1 MTRTGRRW
9 SIAVMVMSAALSIA
23 GGVVFAQ
30 ENLPETESIEIIDSV
45 SPFGQPMMQV
55 QGVLHNTREDA
66 FTDISIR
73 ATAFNADDEQIGEG
87 FGVAVNACGA
97 GWLPGYTLQP
107 ESTSRFDIPLEF
119 FETDAELEY
128 VMLFVTAT
136 PVEPTPPEEQ
146 PEGFRRITDSEVIEV
161 EWIGNNSLRYASGCE
176 QNLFNTWDW
185 VLYNAQ
191 TNVQTRTTHPF
202 ADDITDEL
210 LTRLRAVELGEAE
223 HTFVR
228 YAPDGDRLVYQDR
241 INNFLSAAL
250 DGRFQRQLHIGL
262 HNRTL
267 QGVYWQPEERFL
279 AYYFGGYGD
288 PVYYFTANAE
298 ARRIS
303 PTPDRN
309 RPSIIVPGITRD
321 ANRAVIAGDFDE
333 QGMGYYIA
341 VFNNNFFE
349 KLFDA
354 LPPGN
359 NYPSPLPLTDPETD
373 LVTHIYLAMDDEEGK
388 PRLMCFNREES
399 DLHDLAPLPINITE
413 DERAQ
418 WWLSPDNQSI
428 ALAANGV
435 NGGLWW
441 IDLGALPAC
450 LG

>member
-1 MTRTGRRW
+1 MRFGLNRSHALVGFCAFLLTVGG
-9 SIAVMVMSAALSIA
+9 AVS
-23 GGVVFAQ
+23 AQ
-30 ENLPETESIEIIDSV
+30 ENIPETESIEIVETV
-45 SPFGQPMMQV
+45 SAFGQPMVQV
-55 QGVLHNTREDA
+55 QGLLHNTREDA
-66 FTDISIR
+66 FTDISVR
-73 ATAFNADDEQIGEG
+73 ATAFDADDQQIGEG

-107 ESTSRFDIPLEF
+107 DATSRFDVPLEF
-119 FETDAELEY
+119 FETDDVLEY

-136 PVEPTPPEEQ
+136 AVDPSPEVEPQ
-146 PEGFRRITDSEVIEV
+146 IGFRQITDSEVIEV
-161 EWIGNNSLRYASGCE
+161 EWTGNTSLRYASGCE
-176 QNLFNTWDW
+176 QDQFNTWDW

-191 TNVQTRTTHPF
+191 TNTQTRTTHPF
-202 ADDITDEL
+202 ADEINEQL
-210 LTRLRAVELGEAE
+210 LTRLQSLEPAEAE
-223 HTFVR
+223 HAFIR
-228 YAPDGDRLVYQDR
+228 FAPDGDRLIFQDR

-250 DGRFQRQLHIGL
+250 DGRFQRQIHIGL

-303 PTPDRN
+303 PSPATT

-321 ANRAVIAGDFDE
+321 ANRAVIAGDFNDE
-333 QGMGYYIA
+333 GLGYYIA

-354 LPPGN
+354 TPPGN

-373 LVTHIYLAMDDEEGK
+373 LVSVIYLAMDDEEGN
-388 PRLMCFNREES
+388 PRLMCFNREENE
-399 DLHDLAPLPINITE
+399 LHDLAPLPMSITQ

-418 WWLSPDNQSI
+418 WWLSPDEESI

-441 IDLGALPAC
+441 IDLTALPAC